1 MLLMFI
7 KILSKNLELI
17 RLSNFFR
24 FIYNKSGGNKEIIM
38 NLIKKIL
45 VVIAKYLIP
54 SKNEELY

>member
-1 MLLMFI
+1 MFI